1 MLNNK
6 ITYQTLSQYLS
17 EVRDIFQEW
26 ADYRWI
32 VGEIARVD
40 TDKNGNYWFE
50 LVEKRDEEVIAQCGA
65 VLWKSSIETVQN
77 FFLKTGMSVQ
87 KGMKILFLGKATFH
101 ERYGFKISIFQID
114 PSYTLGEMALKKKEV
129 LERLTKEGLIDKNK
143 AFPLPLVIQKI
154 AVISSE
160 SAAGYEDFIKILREN
175 KYGFSFSIK
184 LYDAFVQGQEA
195 VFSIIT
201 ALKKCSLEHKN
212 FDTVVII
219 RGGGSVVDLQCFDE
233 YELAKAIA
241 LMPLPVLTGIGHTR
255 DKTVAD
261 EVAHSSFKT
270 PSEVAK
276 FILEQTLHFDS
287 LIEELKKSIFQ
298 KTKFLL
304 NMEFTKTE
312 NFQKRLPLSVHN
324 FLQSSNSKINLMLSD
339 TSKLVFKKLNIEK
352 ERTFR
357 LKNQFHLKTN
367 LKIKNEMTK
376 INNSANKINIKSS
389 QLLTKFNFLLKTISN
404 SIKDR
409 VKNSLAIKNFN
420 LQRIQEK
427 LHLLSPEN
435 ILKRGY
441 SITYMDGKILKDAK
455 EVKVG
460 SKLEIQLYKG
470 KLISK
475 VQKKEE
481 LNGEPKLF

>member
-1 MLNNK
+1 MFNTTL
-6 ITYQTLSQYLS
+6 TYQTLSQYLS
-17 EVRDIFQEW
+17 EIREIFQEW
-26 ADYRWI
+26 IDYRWI
-32 VGEIARVD
+32 VAEIARVD
-40 TDKNGNYWFE
+40 ADKNGNYWFE
-50 LVEKRDEEVIAQCGA
+50 LVEKRDEEVIAQCGG
-65 VLWKSSIETVQN
+65 VLWKSSIETIQN
-77 FFLKTGMSVQ
+77 FFLKTGMSIQ

-101 ERYGFKISIFQID
+101 ERYGFKISILQID

-143 AFPLPLVIQKI
+143 AFPLPTVIQKI
-154 AVISSE
+154 AVVSSE

-175 KYGFSFSIK
+175 RYGFSFSIK
-184 LYDAFVQGQEA
+184 LYDTFVQGQEA
-195 VFSIIT
+195 VFSIVN
-201 ALKKCSLEHKN
+201 ALKKCSIEYEN
-212 FDTVVII
+212 FDAVVLI

-276 FILEQTLHFDS
+276 FILEKTLNFDS

-312 NFQKRLPLSVHN
+312 NFQKRLILSTN
-324 FLQSSNSKINLMLSD
+324 SFLQNSNSKINLLLSD
-339 TSKLVFKKLNIEK
+339 TSKSVFKKLNVEK
-352 ERTFR
+352 EMIFR

-367 LKIKNEMTK
+367 LKLKNETTK

-404 SIKDR
+404 SINDR
-409 VKNSLAIKNFN
+409 VKNTLAIRN
-420 LQRIQEK
+420 LNLGRIQEK

-455 EVKVG
+455 EVSVG
-460 SKLEIQLYKG
+460 SKLEIQLYRG
-470 KLISK
+470 KVISK

-481 LNGEPKLF
+481 IDGESKLF